1 MIHICEE
8 SYKAILDN
16 ELLGY
21 IGETNA
27 RTIEFE
33 QPVVEGADSYRLR
46 LRYSDNAVYDVP
58 IVDNKILITASLL
71 REVGEIECQWIAT
84 KSNGD
89 TYDLVAKSQ
98 VFGLIIEPSISDD
111 IMPIP
116 SYEQAKAI
124 SDKVLSAVEDMQ
136 VAIDK
141 INSIDLDNL
150 GYDDSEI
157 QERIRNLRRDVE
169 DIDEQLTESLNGKAN
184 QTDFESLEKEVG
196 DNYRGLSTDIGKLRT
211 DLNGNV
217 NSLGQRINTKADKSD
232 VDELSELI
240 GTLNTQLEN
249 RLGGVV
255 NE

>member
-1 MIHICEE
+1 MKIYIDENIYRAE
-8 SYKAILDN
+8 PDS

-21 IGETNA
+21 QGETNA

-33 QPVVEGADSYRLR
+33 QPIVEGADSYRLR
-46 LRYSDNAVYDVP
+46 LQYSDNAVYDVP
-58 IVDNKILITASLL
+58 IIDNKIIVTASLL

-111 IMPIP
+111 IVPIP
-116 SYEQAKAI
+116 SYELAKAT
-124 SDKVLSAVEDMQ
+124 SDKVLTSVSTVQTAV
-136 VAIDK
+136 DK

-150 GYDDSEI
+150 GYDDSQI
-157 QERIRNLRRDVE
+157 KQ
-169 DIDEQLTESLNGKAN
+169 QLK
-184 QTDFESLEKEVG
+184 DLEKEVG
-196 DNYRGLSTDIGKLRT
+196 DNYRELSTDISKLRT

-217 NSLGQRINTKADKSD
+217 NILSQRINAKANQSD
-232 VDELSELI
+232 VDELTELI

-249 RLGGVV
+249 RLGGVAD
-255 NE
+255 E

>member
-1 MIHICEE
+1 MKIYIDENIYRAVPD
-8 SYKAILDN
+8 S
-16 ELLGY
+16 ELQGY
-21 IGETNA
+21 MGETNA

-33 QPVVEGADSYRLR
+33 QPDVTGADSYRLR

-58 IVDNKILITASLL
+58 IIDNKIIVTASLL

-98 VFGLIIEPSISDD
+98 VFGLIIDSSISDD
-111 IMPIP
+111 VAPIP
-116 SYEQAKAI
+116 SYEQTKAI
-124 SDKVLSAVEDMQ
+124 SDKVLSAVENVQ
-136 VAIDK
+136 TAVDK

-157 QERIRNLRRDVE
+157 RQ
-169 DIDEQLTESLNGKAN
+169 QLSDLA
-184 QTDFESLEKEVG
+184 KEVG
-196 DNYRGLSTDIGKLRT
+196 DNYRDLSTEISKLRT

-217 NSLGQRINTKADKSD
+217 NILSQRINAKANQSD
-232 VDELSELI
+232 VDELTELI

-255 NE
+255 DE

>member
-1 MIHICEE
+1 MVKVKIYIDENIYRAE
-8 SYKAILDN
+8 PDS

-21 IGETNA
+21 QGETNA
-27 RTIEFE
+27 RTIDFD
-33 QPVVEGADSYRLR
+33 QPIVEGADSYRLR

-58 IVDNKILITASLL
+58 IIDNKIIVTASLL
-71 REVGEIECQWIAT
+71 REVGYIECQWLAT

-98 VFGLIIEPSISDD
+98 VFRLRIEKSISDD
-111 IMPIP
+111 VAPIP
-116 SYEQAKAI
+116 SYEQTKAI
-124 SDKVLSAVEDMQ
+124 SDKVLSAVENVQ
-136 VAIDK
+136 TAVDK

-157 QERIRNLRRDVE
+157 RQ
-169 DIDEQLTESLNGKAN
+169 QLSDLA
-184 QTDFESLEKEVG
+184 KEVG
-196 DNYRGLSTDIGKLRT
+196 DNYRDLSTEISKLRT

-217 NSLGQRINTKADKSD
+217 NILSQRINAKANQSD
-232 VDELSELI
+232 VDELTELI

-255 NE
+255 DE

>member
-1 MIHICEE
+1 MKIYIDENIYRAE
-8 SYKAILDN
+8 PDS

-21 IGETNA
+21 QGETNA
-27 RTIEFE
+27 RTIDFD
-33 QPVVEGADSYRLR
+33 QPIVEGADTYRLR

-58 IVDNKILITASLL
+58 IIDNKIIVTVSLL

-111 IMPIP
+111 IVPIP
-116 SYEQAKAI
+116 SYELAKAT
-124 SDKVLSAVEDMQ
+124 SDKVLTAVSTVQ
-136 VAIDK
+136 TAVDK
-141 INSIDLDNL
+141 INSIDVDKL

-157 QERIRNLRRDVE
+157 RQELE
-169 DIDEQLTESLNGKAN
+169 D
-184 QTDFESLEKEVG
+184 LEKEVG
-196 DNYRGLSTDIGKLRT
+196 DNYRELSTEISKLRT

-217 NSLGQRINTKADKSD
+217 NILSQRINAKANQSD
-232 VDELSELI
+232 VDELTELI

-255 NE
+255 DE

>member
-1 MIHICEE
+1 MKIYIDENIYRAE
-8 SYKAILDN
+8 PDS

-21 IGETNA
+21 MGETNA

-33 QPVVEGADSYRLR
+33 QPDVTGADSYRLR

-58 IVDNKILITASLL
+58 IIDNKIIVTASLL

-98 VFGLIIEPSISDD
+98 IFNLIIKPSISDD
-111 IMPIP
+111 IVPIP
-116 SYEQAKAI
+116 SYELAKAT
-124 SDKVLSAVEDMQ
+124 SDKVLTAVSTVQ
-136 VAIDK
+136 TAVDK
-141 INSIDLDNL
+141 INSIDIDHL

-157 QERIRNLRRDVE
+157 RQ
-169 DIDEQLTESLNGKAN
+169 QLS
-184 QTDFESLEKEVG
+184 DLEKEVG
-196 DNYRGLSTDIGKLRT
+196 DNYGETSTEISKLRT

-217 NSLGQRINTKADKSD
+217 NILSQRINAKANQSD
-232 VDELSELI
+232 VDELTELI

-255 NE
+255 DE